1 MRGSGKSTLTRKLAT
16 MPEYDRKIV
25 FDING
30 EWKGSH
36 HVFSFEEFSN
46 VWRKIFNEDKFTI
59 VIGIPYGQSQEE
71 IQALASQVSS
81 LVYRTG
87 KESELYTCLIF
98 EEAQFYFPTYNL
110 SPELFSLLTVGRH
123 GYLNIIANT
132 QRPAQIH
139 KTLISQSADVYIG
152 KLFEMND
159 IKYLMGTIGDTALD
173 AKNLQSGEFIHYKIG
188 EGATEIIC
196 VF

>member
-1 MRGSGKSTLTRKLAT
+1 MRGSGKSTLTRRLAT
-16 MPEYDRKIV
+16 KPEYNRKIV

-36 HVFSFEEFSN
+36 HVSSFEEFCN
-46 VWRKIFNEDKFTI
+46 VYRRIFGDPAYTI
-59 VIGIPYGQSQEE
+59 VIQFSYGEGSEAIQS
-71 IQALASQVSS
+71 LASQISS
-81 LVYRTG
+81 VVYRTG
-87 KESELYTCLIF
+87 KESQLYTCLIF

-110 SPELFSLLTVGRH
+110 SPELFSLLTIGRH

-159 IKYLMGTIGDTALD
+159 IKYLYSTIGEDALE